1 MGECIKQYHG
11 KWLEQS
17 KQADNVKVFGNWKV
31 THHAKKSTIVDISK
45 EALENKA
52 DLEHFIVQNSKYNAR
67 ELFGRSVI
75 DFYRVIRRIEKDIKA
90 KQK

>member
-1 MGECIKQYHG
+1 MERSIKEHHG

-17 KQADNVKVFGNWKV
+17 KTASNVNVCCNWKA
-31 THHAKKSTIVDISK
+31 THHAKKSTIINISK

-75 DFYRVIRRIEKDIKA
+75 DFYRVIRRIEKDLQA
-90 KQK
+90 KNK